1 MRRSWSATFSLV
13 GILTV
18 AVGVGLAS
26 AQGAA
31 QPAGDLDFVAR
42 AAMSNMAAIQLGHLA
57 TKKAQSA
64 DVKQFAQTTI
74 DDHVKA
80 QQQLADAASGA
91 GVQWPKKLDDRYR
104 QVAERLSKLSNDQF
118 DREYMKATIDG
129 HRDAEKMLAGRAST
143 RADEATLAGKVNQWA
158 ARTLPDVQTHL
169 KEAEQVLSHI
179 GQGE

>member
-1 MRRSWSATFSLV
+1 MRRSWSATLSLV
-13 GILTV
+13 VILTV
-18 AVGVGLAS
+18 AVGVGIA
-26 AQGAA
+26 AQGAT
-31 QPAGDLDFVAR
+31 QPAGDRDFVAR

-91 GVQWPKKLDDRYR
+91 GVQWPKKLDDKYR
-104 QVAERLSKLSNDQF
+104 QTAERLSKLSNDEF
-118 DREYMKATIDG
+118 DREFVKAIVEG
-129 HRDAEKMLAGRAST
+129 HRDVQKMLAGRAST
-143 RADEATLAGKVNQWA
+143 HPGEDTLGAKVNQWA
-158 ARTLPDVQTHL
+158 ATTLPDVQAHL
-169 KEAEQVLSHI
+169 KQAEQVLARI